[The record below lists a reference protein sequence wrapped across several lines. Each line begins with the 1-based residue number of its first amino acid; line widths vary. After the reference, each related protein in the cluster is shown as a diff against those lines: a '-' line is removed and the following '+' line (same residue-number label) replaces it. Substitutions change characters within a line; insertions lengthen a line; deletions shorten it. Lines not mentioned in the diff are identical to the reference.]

1 MTMLGSVTVHVVP
14 WDDPAF
20 TAAFERAA
28 ALLRD
33 RGVGLDT
40 PDACLELQH
49 LLRVGGYPAA
59 VVRCDRDVD
68 EALSHRARIIVSRDG
83 EPA

>member
-20 TAAFERAA
+20 TSAFERAT
-28 ALLRD
+28 ALLRG
-33 RGVGLDT
+33 RGVGLET
-40 PDACLELQH
+40 PEACLELQH
-49 LLRVGGYPAA
+49 LLRADGYPDA

-68 EALSHRARIIVSRDG
+68 EALSHKARILVSRDG
-83 EPA
+83 EKA